1 MPIWKDR
8 IGPAIRSL
16 LSFEGLSADEGEALP
31 TPPPTSMPSWPPS
44 QARPVNRIPVRDE
57 RFVPPTQSFAGR
69 YLEPSVRNAI
79 RGAGEAGIDPNLFLS
94 MALQEGYLKAPP
106 EAVSDRDMASLGR
119 HFRETAGYAARTGEP
134 SLERLIQSY
143 NGLGSPAA
151 AFQSEGVQTAY
162 GGQDVEDLPSNFYGH
177 RVLDVMENTVGKS
190 PALQELI
197 RTTTYQPRLEPLD
210 MNEIDAISADL
221 DRRRRQP
228 EVSQMLRNPSRAL
241 PF

>member
-8 IGPAIRSL
+8 IAPALRGL
-16 LSFEGLSADEGEALP
+16 LSFEGLSAADGESLP
-31 TPPPTSMPSWPPS
+31 TPSPVSVPSWPPPP
-44 QARPVNRIPVRDE
+44 AGPVNRTPVRDE

-69 YLEPSVRNAI
+69 YPESSIRNTI

-106 EAVSDRDMASLGR
+106 EGVSDRDMASLGR
-119 HFRETAGYAARTGEP
+119 HLRETAGYAARTGEP

-151 AFQSEGVQTAY
+151 SFQSEGVQTAY
-162 GGQDVEDLPSNFYGH
+162 GGQDVEDLPPNFYGH
-177 RVLDVMENTVGKS
+177 RVLDVMKNTIGKS
-190 PALQELI
+190 PAIQELI

-210 MNEIDAISADL
+210 MNEIEAISADL
-221 DRRRRQP
+221 DRQRRQP
-228 EVSQMLRNPSRAL
+228 YVSAVLRNPNAWSE
-241 PF
+241 